1 MIHSRIHRQ
10 RGFTM
15 VESLVA
21 LVVLSV
27 GLLGIA
33 SLYVTSL
40 RTGRTAMIRT
50 QAVTLVGDMADR
62 IRANGRA
69 GDAYDTTAYG
79 GAPEAQGCVVDAN
92 CTAEALAE
100 DDLASWIEAVN
111 AALPAPVATVTFTP
125 AAGGVGRPDQYT
137 IDVAWNEAGEAFN
150 YTSNIMLIPVTP

>member
-62 IRANGRA
+62 IRANPGGSYA
-69 GDAYDTTAYG
+69 GSG
-79 GAPEAQGCVVDAN
+79 PGADRGCVNGGGDCSA
-92 CTAEALAE
+92 
-100 DDLASWIEAVN
+100 DDLAADDWFRWLGDLHRR
-111 AALPAPVATVTFTP
+111 LPAGATAVIEEQAGAPV
-125 AAGGVGRPDQYT
+125 RQ
-137 IDVAWNEAGEAFN
+137 VAITLSWPEAGQEA
-150 YTSNIMLIPVTP
+150 PVTYSLALQL